1 MFSRILKNTF
11 KQGFQGILRNRTM
24 SLASIGSVASVLII
38 LGMILL
44 LILNINTLTL
54 SAQEKFDE
62 IYVYL
67 EDDIDD
73 QRIEEIG
80 NNIKDLEG
88 VLSVVYQSKEYA
100 LNKMKEDWGED
111 GDLLDGFSKNPL
123 PNTYVIQLEEVSYSE
138 EVLIG
143 VENMYGIEEIKYY
156 KEAVDML
163 ISTSS
168 YVQIIGTILIIVLL
182 LISIFI
188 IQNTIKITVA
198 SRRTEIRLMQYIG
211 ASNGYLR
218 GPFLFEGLLLGLLGS
233 IIATIVVL
241 NAYDYLVG
249 YGNQKLA
256 PLLSF
261 QFIPATSISTDILII
276 FMTIGIGIGILG
288 SIVSLKKFLNV

>member
-1 MFSRILKNTF
+1 MFSKILKNTF
-11 KQGFQGILRNRTM
+11 KQGFQSIFRNRTM
-24 SLASIGSVASVLII
+24 SLASVGSVASVLII

-67 EDDIDD
+67 EDDIGD

-80 NNIKDLEG
+80 NDIKGLEG

-111 GDLLDGFSKNPL
+111 GDLLDGFVNNPL

-138 EVLIG
+138 EVIISI
-143 VENMYGIEEIKYY
+143 ESMYGIEEIKYY

-211 ASNGYLR
+211 ASNGYVR
-218 GPFLFEGLLLGLLGS
+218 GPFIFEGLILGLLGS

-241 NAYDYLVG
+241 NGYDYLVG
-249 YGNQKLA
+249 YGNEKLA

-261 QFIPATSISTDILII
+261 QFIPTTTISMDILII
-276 FMTIGIGIGILG
+276 FVTIGIGIGILG
-288 SIVSLKKFLNV
+288 SIVSLKKFLNA

>member
-54 SAQEKFDE
+54 NAQEKFDE

-67 EDDIDD
+67 QDDIGD

-80 NNIKDLEG
+80 NNIKDLDG

-138 EVLIG
+138 EVLVG
-143 VENMYGIEEIKYY
+143 VQNMYGIEEIKYY

-163 ISTSS
+163 ISTSN

-261 QFIPATSISTDILII
+261 QFIPATSISNDILII

>member
-54 SAQEKFDE
+54 TAQEKFDE

-67 EDDIDD
+67 EDDIGD

-80 NNIKDLEG
+80 NDIKSMDG
-88 VLSVVYQSKEYA
+88 VLSVVYQSKDYA

-111 GDLLDGFSKNPL
+111 GDLLDGFTENPL
-123 PNTYVIQLEEVSYSE
+123 PNTYVIQLEDITYSE
-138 EVLIG
+138 EVLVSI
-143 VENMYGIEEIKYY
+143 ENIYGIEEIKYY
-156 KEAVDML
+156 KEAIDML
-163 ISTSS
+163 INTSN
-168 YVQIIGTILIIVLL
+168 YVQIIGTALIVVLL

-211 ASNGYLR
+211 ASNGYVR
-218 GPFLFEGLLLGLLGS
+218 GPFILEGLLLGLLGS

-261 QFIPATSISTDILII
+261 NFIPATSISTDILII
-276 FMTIGIGIGILG
+276 FVTIGIGIGILG

>member
-1 MFSRILKNTF
+1 
-11 KQGFQGILRNRTM
+11 M
-24 SLASIGSVASVLII
+24 SLASVGSVASVLII

-67 EDDIDD
+67 EDDIGD

-80 NNIKDLEG
+80 NDIKGLEG

-111 GDLLDGFSKNPL
+111 GDLLDGFVNNPL

-138 EVLIG
+138 EVI
-143 VENMYGIEEIKYY
+143 VSIESMYGIEEIKYY

-211 ASNGYLR
+211 ASNGYVR
-218 GPFLFEGLLLGLLGS
+218 GPFIFEGLILGLLGS

-241 NAYDYLVG
+241 NGYDYLVG
-249 YGNQKLA
+249 YGNEKLA

-261 QFIPATSISTDILII
+261 QFIPTTTISMDILII
-276 FMTIGIGIGILG
+276 FVTIGIGIGILG
-288 SIVSLKKFLNV
+288 SIVSLKKFLNA

>member
-1 MFSRILKNTF
+1 MFSKIIKNTF

-24 SLASIGSVASVLII
+24 SLASIGSVAAVLII

-44 LILNINTLTL
+44 LILNISALTL
-54 SAQEKFDE
+54 NAQEKFDQ
-62 IYVYL
+62 IYIYL
-67 EDDIDD
+67 EDDISNV
-73 QRIEEIG
+73 QIENIG
-80 NNIKDLEG
+80 NDIKEYEG
-88 VLSVVYQSKEYA
+88 VLSVIYQSKEYA

-111 GDLLDGFSKNPL
+111 GDLLEGFTKNPL
-123 PNTYVIQLEEVSYSE
+123 PNTYVVQLEDVSYSE
-138 EVLIG
+138 EILVKI
-143 VENMYGIEEIKYY
+143 ENINGIEEIKYY

-163 ISTSS
+163 INTSS
-168 YVQIIGTILIIVLL
+168 YVQLIGTILIIILL

-211 ASNGYLR
+211 ASNGYVR
-218 GPFLFEGLLLGLLGS
+218 GPFIFEGLLLGLLGS

-241 NAYDYLVG
+241 NSYDYLVG

-276 FMTIGIGIGILG
+276 FLTIGIGIGVLG
-288 SIVSLKKFLNV
+288 SIVSLKKFLNA

>member
-67 EDDIDD
+67 EDDIGE

-123 PNTYVIQLEEVSYSE
+123 PNTYVIQLEEVSYSQ

-163 ISTSS
+163 INISN
-168 YVQIIGTILIIVLL
+168 YVQIIGLSLIHI
-182 LISIFI
+182 
-188 IQNTIKITVA
+188 
-198 SRRTEIRLMQYIG
+198 
-211 ASNGYLR
+211 
-218 GPFLFEGLLLGLLGS
+218 
-233 IIATIVVL
+233 
-241 NAYDYLVG
+241 
-249 YGNQKLA
+249 
-256 PLLSF
+256 
-261 QFIPATSISTDILII
+261 
-276 FMTIGIGIGILG
+276 
-288 SIVSLKKFLNV
+288 

>member
-1 MFSRILKNTF
+1 MFSKILKNTF
-11 KQGFQGILRNRTM
+11 KQGFQSIFRNRTM
-24 SLASIGSVASVLII
+24 SLASVGSVASVLII

-54 SAQEKFDE
+54 STQEKFDE

-67 EDDIDD
+67 EDDIGN

-80 NNIKDLEG
+80 NNIKGLEG
-88 VLSVVYQSKEYA
+88 VLSVVYQSKDYA

-111 GDLLDGFSKNPL
+111 GDLLDGFVNNPL
-123 PNTYVIQLEEVSYSE
+123 PNTYVIQLEEVSHSE
-138 EVLIG
+138 EVI
-143 VENMYGIEEIKYY
+143 VSIESMYGIEEIKYY

-168 YVQIIGTILIIVLL
+168 YVQTIGTILIIVLL

-211 ASNGYLR
+211 ASNGYVR
-218 GPFLFEGLLLGLLGS
+218 GPFIFEGLILGLLGS

-241 NAYDYLVG
+241 NGYDYLLG
-249 YGNQKLA
+249 YGNEKLA

-261 QFIPATSISTDILII
+261 QFISTTTISMDILII
-276 FMTIGIGIGILG
+276 FVTIGVGIGILG
-288 SIVSLKKFLNV
+288 SIVSLKKFLNA

>member
-54 SAQEKFDE
+54 TAQEKFDE

-67 EDDIDD
+67 EDDIGD

-80 NNIKDLEG
+80 NDIKEMEG
-88 VLSVVYQSKEYA
+88 VLSVVYQSKDYA

-111 GDLLDGFSKNPL
+111 GDLLDGFTKNPL
-123 PNTYVIQLEEVSYSE
+123 PNTYVIQLEDITYSE
-138 EVLIG
+138 EVLVSI
-143 VENMYGIEEIKYY
+143 ENIYGIEEIKYY
-156 KEAVDML
+156 KDAIDML
-163 ISTSS
+163 INTSN
-168 YVQIIGTILIIVLL
+168 YVQIIGTALIIILL

-211 ASNGYLR
+211 ASNGYVR
-218 GPFLFEGLLLGLLGS
+218 GPFILEGLLLGLLGS

-261 QFIPATSISTDILII
+261 HFIPATSISTDILII
-276 FMTIGIGIGILG
+276 FVTIGIGIGILG

>member
-1 MFSRILKNTF
+1 MFYRILKNTF

-67 EDDIDD
+67 EDDING

-80 NNIKDLEG
+80 NEIKDFEG

-111 GDLLDGFSKNPL
+111 GDLLDGFTENPL
-123 PNTYVIQLEEVSYSE
+123 PNTYVIQLEDVSYSE
-138 EVLIG
+138 EVLVN
-143 VENMYGIEEIKYY
+143 VEKMYGIEEIKYY

-163 ISTSS
+163 INTSR

-218 GPFLFEGLLLGLLGS
+218 GPFIFEGLLLGLLGS

-241 NAYDYLVG
+241 NSYDYLVG

-276 FMTIGIGIGILG
+276 FLTIGIGIGVLG

>member
-1 MFSRILKNTF
+1 MFSKILKNTF
-11 KQGFQGILRNRTM
+11 KQGFQSIFRNRTM
-24 SLASIGSVASVLII
+24 SLASVGSVASVLII

-67 EDDIDD
+67 EDDIGD

-80 NNIKDLEG
+80 NDIKGLEG

-111 GDLLDGFSKNPL
+111 GDLLDGFVNNPL

-138 EVLIG
+138 EVI
-143 VENMYGIEEIKYY
+143 VSIESMYGIEEIKYY

-211 ASNGYLR
+211 ASNGYVR
-218 GPFLFEGLLLGLLGS
+218 GPFIFEGLILGLLGS

-241 NAYDYLVG
+241 NGYDYLVG
-249 YGNQKLA
+249 YGNEKLA

-261 QFIPATSISTDILII
+261 QFIPTTTISMDILII
-276 FMTIGIGIGILG
+276 FVTIGIGIGILG
-288 SIVSLKKFLNV
+288 SIVSLKKFLNA